1 VSILILGRKTV
12 KRTGLDA
19 NAKLNLQDPQVLQS
33 LMDAMIFHEQGRNIY
48 GADLER
54 QAVGSQLGGRGAP
67 VNQTVTIN
75 VNGAGDP
82 HAVASAVADKQRDA
96 NADLIR
102 YARALR

>member
-1 VSILILGRKTV
+1 MPRRVLIMVAVSGIAGALALPGVAGAKTKTV
-12 KRTGLDA
+12 YAGGPPQTKVLAQKLLGKGFKAFVQKYQPGA
-19 NAKLNLQDPQVLQS
+19 NN
-33 LMDAMIFHEQGRNIY
+33 F
-48 GADLER
+48 
-54 QAVGSQLGGRGAP
+54 